1 MSIILPLSFRP
12 VRERAYEMFLVL
24 HILLAAATLILMYYH
39 VLDFGYLAWIW
50 ACVGLWAF
58 DRFVRLVRIAL
69 LSYRTLG
76 DENTV
81 ARMTATGGLIRVSV
95 RASGPFKPKPGQY
108 YFLYEPRSLTP
119 WENHPFTLASWNTT
133 GRGTELEFLVA
144 PMKGWTRRLQRRID
158 RANGPARMRLLLEGP
173 YGHEADL
180 TGFEHVLLVAGGS
193 GITGVLPYLFAL
205 GQSERKR
212 KVHLVW
218 AARTAEY
225 AADVL
230 SNELIPAKREHASLQ
245 LHFTRDAA
253 TPAELVKV
261 ISQTEPSTPTD
272 SSDKSDKDDQSSTDA
287 TDGTSA
293 KAKPRSGSAIYTYR
307 PEMRTMLAEAV
318 ADVVGG
324 ERLAVLVCGPFAMC
338 DDLRQAV
345 VDTYGQGPG
354 QLPAA
359 QLSYFEEAF
368 GW

>member
-1 MSIILPLSFRP
+1 MSIILPFSFRP
-12 VRERAYEMFLVL
+12 VREKAYETFLVL

-39 VLDFGYLAWIW
+39 VMDFGYLAWVW

-58 DRFVRLVRIAL
+58 DRFVRLFRIAL

-76 DENTV
+76 EENTV
-81 ARMTATGGLIRVSV
+81 ARMTGTGDLIRVSV
-95 RASGPFKPKPGQY
+95 LATGPFKPKPGQY
-108 YFLYEPRSLTP
+108 YFLYEPLSLTP
-119 WENHPFTLASWNTT
+119 WENHPFTLASWSTT
-133 GRGTELEFLVA
+133 SRGTELEFLVA
-144 PMKGWTRRLQRRID
+144 PLKGWTRRLQRRIN
-158 RANGPARMRLLLEGP
+158 RANGPASMRLLLEGP

-180 TGFEHVLLVAGGS
+180 AGFEHVLLVAGGS
-193 GITGVLPYLFAL
+193 GITGILPYIFAL

-212 KVHLVW
+212 RIHLVW

-225 AADVL
+225 SADVME
-230 SNELIPAKREHASLQ
+230 NELAPEKRGHVSVQ
-245 LHFTRDAA
+245 LHFTRDAG
-253 TPAELVKV
+253 TPAELVRV
-261 ISQTEPSTPTD
+261 ISRPGGITPPA
-272 SSDKSDKDDQSSTDA
+272 KSDKDDQSSLDA
-287 TDGTSA
+287 TDGASTDA
-293 KAKPRSGSAIYTYR
+293 KAPSGLVIQTHR
-307 PEMRTMLAEAV
+307 PEMRTVLANAV

-345 VDTYGQGPG
+345 VDTYGDGPG